1 MLLSKS
7 KQRRGNGLKR
17 KRYYIMFVKKRK
29 SCKDQ
34 ETSGGDDA
42 LHANEKVATLQV
54 VVISSSNQFTP
65 NFLEREILPFG

>member
-1 MLLSKS
+1 
-7 KQRRGNGLKR
+7 
-17 KRYYIMFVKKRK
+17 MFVKKRK

-34 ETSGGDDA
+34 ETFGGDDA